1 MNTVYFYMVF
11 HRWLATTQ
19 RDFRSFIL
27 MVNFIVP
34 IGCILIKAKFED
46 GNLMDKIT
54 MKSLKFTSLTKSY
67 VYDTFTK
74 WWCALYRGV
83 SVYMCVLTSLNTL
96 MQSSAHAVA
105 MNPLHND
112 LASVQQN
119 NIHCIHLNPLIEHT
133 LIVGRAHQLMS

>member
-1 MNTVYFYMVF
+1 
-11 HRWLATTQ
+11 
-19 RDFRSFIL
+19 
-27 MVNFIVP
+27 
-34 IGCILIKAKFED
+34 
-46 GNLMDKIT
+46 MDKIT
-54 MKSLKFTSLTKSY
+54 MKSLKFTSLTKSH

>member
-1 MNTVYFYMVF
+1 M
-11 HRWLATTQ
+11 
-19 RDFRSFIL
+19 
-27 MVNFIVP
+27 
-34 IGCILIKAKFED
+34 GCILIKAKFED

-54 MKSLKFTSLTKSY
+54 IKSLKFTSLTKSH

-119 NIHCIHLNPLIEHT
+119 NIHYIHLNPLIEHT